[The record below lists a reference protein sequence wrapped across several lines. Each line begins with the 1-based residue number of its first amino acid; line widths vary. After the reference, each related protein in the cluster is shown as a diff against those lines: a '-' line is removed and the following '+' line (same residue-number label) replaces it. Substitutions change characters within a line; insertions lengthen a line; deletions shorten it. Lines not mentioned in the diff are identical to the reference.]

1 MFYFKQIN
9 KKYEVKNPELDKNNW
24 EVQYFLQL

>member
-9 KKYEVKNPELDKNNW
+9 KKDEVKNPELDKNNW